1 MSEELE
7 EKKNHV
13 DVDPFSRLMFGD
25 KRYYEEEEKEGVSN
39 RRETDWILGPKSSPH
54 QKSEKPS
61 FLNGSLGEY
70 LQNVDYI
77 EIMHHFDTL
86 MNSANELKPLFK
98 KVRPVLESFLNK
110 K

>member
-7 EKKNHV
+7 EKKEHIEI
-13 DVDPFSRLMFGD
+13 DPFSRLMFGD
-25 KRYYEEEEKEGVSN
+25 KRYYEEEKESVSK
-39 RRETDWILGPKSSPH
+39 RKDDDWILGSKSSPPP
-54 QKSEKPS
+54 KSEKPS

-70 LQNVDYI
+70 LQNVDYM